1 MIYAHM
7 DIKDDAKAGIKSIAL
22 KHEKETKVV
31 LSGLAVVQLGLLSA
45 TGVAAG
51 LGPVFFVGT
60 VGGAAATLGT
70 MIRRVKLKEV
80 KNCWWWF
87 VNGAWFTGG
96 AISLGLAGEYA
107 AHLFGWYGDVE
118 EGGDDWRSVAA

>member
-1 MIYAHM
+1 M

-60 VGGAAATLGT
+60 VGGAAVTLGT

-107 AHLFGWYGDVE
+107 AHLFGWYGDVVE
-118 EGGDDWRSVAA
+118 DGDDWRSVAA

>member
-1 MIYAHM
+1 
-7 DIKDDAKAGIKSIAL
+7 
-22 KHEKETKVV
+22 

-51 LGPVFFVGT
+51 LGPVYFVGS
-60 VGGAAATLGT
+60 VGGAAVTLGT

-96 AISLGLAGEYA
+96 AISLGLAGEYVA
-107 AHLFGWYGDVE
+107 QLLGWYGDVE
-118 EGGDDWRSVAA
+118 